1 MEKLGKVRY
10 FGVKYFFGMKGLK
23 MQYKG
28 ECAEIYVS
36 AFLIL
41 ANQMTFWNMKALKML
56 GCSP

>member
-10 FGVKYFFGMKGLK
+10 FGVKYFFGVKGLK

-41 ANQMTFWNMKALKML
+41 ANQMTFWDMKALKMF
-56 GCSP
+56 GCSS

>member
-28 ECAEIYVS
+28 EFAEIYVS

-41 ANQMTFWNMKALKML
+41 ANQMTFWDMKALKML
-56 GCSP
+56 ERSS

>member
-1 MEKLGKVRY
+1 MENLGKVRN

-41 ANQMTFWNMKALKML
+41 ANQMTFLDTKALKML
-56 GCSP
+56 ERSS